1 MSIGYGELK
10 KGMAIELDGQ
20 PYIVAEYERS
30 KMQKRAPVMRVK
42 FRELKTGRLVE
53 RTFQGFD
60 VKLTPASVE
69 RRKAQYIYS
78 EDDLYYFMDSETFD
92 QSPLTKDQLGE
103 SLQFLVEQINV
114 DLILS
119 EGNPVTIEL
128 PTSIDIQVTDAPPG
142 HKGDTAQGGSK
153 PATLETGLVVQ
164 VPLFINSGETI
175 KVDTRTGEYLSRS

>member
-103 SLQFLVEQINV
+103 SLQFLVEKINV

-128 PTSIDIQVTDAPPG
+128 PTSIDIKVTDAPPG

>member
-1 MSIGYGELK
+1 MSIGYGDLK

-30 KMQKRAPVMRVK
+30 KMQKRAPVMRIK

-92 QSPLTKDQLGE
+92 QLPLTSDQIGDA
-103 SLQFLVEQINV
+103 LQFLVEQINV
-114 DLILS
+114 DLVLS
-119 EGNPVTIEL
+119 EGSPVTIEL
-128 PTSIDIQVTDAPPG
+128 PTSVDIKVVDAPPG

-153 PATLETGLVVQ
+153 PATLETGLIVQ
-164 VPLFINSGETI
+164 VPLFIDSGETI
-175 KVDTRTGEYLSRS
+175 KVDTRTREYLSRS

>member
-1 MSIGYGELK
+1 MSIGYGDLR

-60 VKLTPASVE
+60 IKLTPASVE

-128 PTSIDIQVTDAPPG
+128 PTSVDIKVTDSPPG

>member
-42 FRELKTGRLVE
+42 FRELKTGRLIE

-128 PTSIDIQVTDAPPG
+128 PTSIDIQVTEAPPG

>member
-42 FRELKTGRLVE
+42 FRELKTGRLIE

-142 HKGDTAQGGSK
+142 HKGATAQGGSK